1 MKTLE
6 KAKTKNAELIHGLNN
21 LLADLQVFYQN
32 LRGLHWNV
40 KGSMFF
46 ILHEK
51 FEEYYN
57 ETAEIVDEVA
67 ERILMIGGSP
77 AHTFSE
83 YLSIAG
89 LPETKD
95 VTDGF
100 EATNIVISQSGTLLK
115 QVKRLQEQ
123 AADQNDEGTNAI
135 LSEFIGNTEKRIWM
149 LKAFVS

>member
-67 ERILMIGGSP
+67 ERILMIGGNP

-100 EATNIVISQSGTLLK
+100 EATNIVISQSDTLLK